1 MNFIE
6 IGDYIF
12 PTLLAC
18 TEKEQAQGLMWIK
31 KDPPVMTFIYK
42 NSDINKMWMR
52 NTYVPLDMVFCHD
65 GKIVSIAQGLPLSDE
80 MLGPDV
86 PTDMV
91 VELPGGTCDQL
102 GITVGQSIA
111 LKLDVLGL
119 AHKISSN
126 YSSL

>member
-1 MNFIE
+1 
-6 IGDYIF
+6 
-12 PTLLAC
+12 
-18 TEKEQAQGLMWIK
+18 MWIK